1 MADFDHEAIEQHNIT
16 ARDIENAYRYVAI
29 LQGTDSKTYTDM
41 ADGCYYGTSAL
52 LHEVIELRILL
63 KRDRWLLFRSHQ
75 RVKRFLRDNEDA
87 HVEALKVEYPYL
99 QRKVKEILGR
109 EIGLGVLAKANT
121 ISLDYE
127 RLVGSRLRRPIL
139 EPTEMEIDQAV
150 ELLARL
156 REVDEEAH
164 K

>member
-1 MADFDHEAIEQHNIT
+1 MVDFDPEAIERHNVT

-29 LQGTDSKTYTDM
+29 LQGIDSQTY
-41 ADGCYYGTSAL
+41 ADIVGGCYYGTSAL

-63 KRDRWLLFRSHQ
+63 KRDRWLLLRSSQ

-87 HVEALKVEYPYL
+87 HVEALKVEYLYL

-109 EIGLGVLAKANT
+109 DIGLGALVKANT
-121 ISLDYE
+121 ISLDYQL
-127 RLVGSRLRRPIL
+127 LVESKLRRPIF
-139 EPTEMEIDQAV
+139 EPTEVEIDQAA

-156 REVDEEAH
+156 REVDEEAR